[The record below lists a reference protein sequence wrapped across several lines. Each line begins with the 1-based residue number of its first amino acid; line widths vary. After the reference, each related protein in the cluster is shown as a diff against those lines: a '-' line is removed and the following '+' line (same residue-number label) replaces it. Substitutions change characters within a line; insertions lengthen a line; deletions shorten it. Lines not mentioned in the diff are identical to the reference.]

1 MDWFWC
7 RTPGNNVMY
16 SLYQRDTLYTIY
28 TFPAPFGDQECTC
41 INVINN
47 LYLIT
52 FAIKLYVNWYRSF
65 DWETLRDITPLW
77 SNGQNGV
84 FSPIFYRSFQWTLA
98 EYHSFAYVYLWNPR
112 KSYKNTKICRRRILK
127 LKISCKTE
135 WEILRIWH

>member
-47 LYLIT
+47 LYLVR
-52 FAIKLYVNWYRSF
+52 FAIKFYVNWYRSI
-65 DWETLRDITPLW
+65 DWETLRDIAPLW

-84 FSPIFYRSFQWTLA
+84 FSPIFNLGFHWMLGKHHNNSSILLIVSFKVNVGEFRT
-98 EYHSFAYVYLWNPR
+98 FR
-112 KSYKNTKICRRRILK
+112 
-127 LKISCKTE
+127 
-135 WEILRIWH
+135 LRINVKPTQLYEK